1 MKAVSE
7 EFKALTRKI
16 KQQDVKLIVDNKN
29 FDYKKLVYSFN
40 GRLFKTIMKQIEI
53 TLKNANEIKD
63 KNVNFQYGLNINN
76 QFEYIDLGDYY
87 IKDIE
92 DSKKKDEITVT
103 GYDKMLFFMK
113 TFKQSEL
120 KITYPCT
127 ILQLVQKICEICKV
141 DLYSTNFLNANLVVE
156 DDFFTT
162 QKLTCRDVL
171 EKITQATLTT
181 AFIKEDKLYFCK
193 IENNLIQKID
203 KSYLTDL
210 IVKENFG
217 PVNALVLGR
226 GDVEDNIEE
235 VNAHS
240 IAENG
245 RCEIRFDENELVQ
258 YKREQI
264 ILDMFNEIK
273 GLEYYSFKGSDVG
286 IMWLEPCDCI
296 ELGDREDNFYK
307 SYYLKANI
315 TINTGISSNIEADII
330 EETNTEYKVTTKEE
344 KKHLKVERLAKK
356 NEGLIQ
362 DLIQETSEHEK
373 KITEVIQTMDSI
385 TQKVENIADL
395 TREVSGTIRIQL
407 DNCMQGE
414 LLELH
419 IYGNNTVFERVFP
432 SNNLYPSKTLYP
444 RSYGKIAI
452 NKINLKSD
460 IQPVIANLDI
470 VNHQYNTG
478 LQFCRSLI
486 IPISEKGK
494 KYTIFKKA
502 GARFAV
508 GTFDEEPAQ
517 GIIATNYIS
526 DENEGNGLTKLE
538 LTSTDNDKF
547 LVVFFYDAYNDSE
560 SLATL
565 YNSIEIYA
573 DYQEIELTQIK
584 RGLRQFEDVCDE
596 LVLINNKL
604 QVIRRIGVDNENNK
618 YILENE
624 KIEDLGELQIE
635 LSEGTNYIEI
645 LNYVANMQAKYVV
658 RNEFTSK
665 FATTV
670 ELKSAITQLADSINL
685 TLSKK
690 INEEDII
697 AALNLAILKES
708 DAEIPEEI
716 EKSIIQMIA
725 NILEIDA
732 DNFKLSRDGT
742 MIALA
747 GKIAGWLITKYGLF
761 SPEIQDELHGD
772 HSPSGLVSG
781 NVLISEDLNGITFFA
796 GRYLGKDGKPAFYV
810 TPTGKVYGKSFDIFD
825 NDQKDK
831 AYIKMYNP
839 NSQVGSYMT
848 SDTMSAYNMIAG
860 DGGVQGHCMHGRD
873 GQNGH
878 IYTVTWTQDAVNE
891 PYYLA
896 FWVDNSFVAFL
907 ENDTSDKRLKK
918 DIEDIDEKLLLAIE
932 EIQLKQFKL
941 IDEETKK
948 AGVIAQNVI
957 YIFKKYGLNY
967 KDYGVVYKRKKFA
980 NDRKLYYFVN
990 YEQLLLLK
998 IKCLENISKKQKK
1011 ELRTLDDS
1019 VKMVKNENTLLK
1031 KQIGF
1036 LINKLNCEKEIEEYM
1051 KGDN

>member
-1 MKAVSE
+1 MSN
-7 EFKALTRKI
+7 
-16 KQQDVKLIVDNKN
+16 D
-29 FDYKKLVYSFN
+29 
-40 GRLFKTIMKQIEI
+40 I
-53 TLKNANEIKD
+53 TLKPKIQTD
-63 KNVNFQYGLNINN
+63 KPEF
-76 QFEYIDLGDYY
+76 DDY

-92 DSKKKDEITVT
+92 INFKTNKGNFIGTFNSWNISLNLNTNNIEIPESIKPNFRINEKNLKMPTFLLNPVSDEETTEDVGIK
-103 GYDKMLFFMK
+103 GYDKSILFDTPFEWTQLLPCTVGELTQNICDKVGVPLKSNNFANSDFVIYRQIADNKRTNREIIAMIAA
-113 TFKQSEL
+113 TAGGNAFINENDELEIRSFVEVDLDIQEYFLSEKFVKIGPITGVNL
-120 KITYPCT
+120 AREPIKDYKELNDSALSAQYKSCMVKIT
-127 ILQLVQKICEICKV
+127 
-141 DLYSTNFLNANLVVE
+141 
-156 DDFFTT
+156 
-162 QKLTCRDVL
+162 
-171 EKITQATLTT
+171 
-181 AFIKEDKLYFCK
+181 
-193 IENNLIQKID
+193 NNLIVD
-203 KSYLTDL
+203 DNREL
-210 IVKENFG
+210 
-217 PVNALVLGR
+217 ALQP
-226 GDVEDNIEE
+226 IY
-235 VNAHS
+235 
-240 IAENG
+240 
-245 RCEIRFDENELVQ
+245 NELH
-258 YKREQI
+258 
-264 ILDMFNEIK
+264 
-273 GLEYYSFKGSDVG
+273 GLEFYCKKIETHEAYFVKPFSFVQCAGNKVLVDT
-286 IMWLEPCDCI
+286 ICI
-296 ELGDREDNFYK
+296 KYPTLLD
-307 SYYLKANI
+307 SY
-315 TINTGISSNIEADII
+315 ISSNQ
-330 EETNTEYKVTTKEE
+330 
-344 KKHLKVERLAKK
+344 L
-356 NEGLIQ
+356 
-362 DLIQETSEHEK
+362 
-373 KITEVIQTMDSI
+373 TEVEI
-385 TQKVENIADL
+385 TANEKSKDLKRRIINAEAKVDEVEGKINLLASEVSDYNNKISGLEVNVDEIKTKVENVADL
-395 TREVSGTIRIQL
+395 TREVSGATKIQL

-685 TLSKK
+685 TLNKK

-716 EKSIIQMIA
+716 EKSIIQIFA
-725 NILEIDA
+725 DILEIA
-732 DNFKLSRDGT
+732 TTYFKLNRQGKMTCTAGEIGGWEITESSLKKG
-742 MIALA
+742 LA
-747 GKIAGWLITKYGLF
+747 GLNA
-761 SPEIQDELHGD
+761 
-772 HSPSGLVSG
+772 V
-781 NVLISEDLNGITFFA
+781 SEDEVQSFKYVIFVGD
-796 GRYLGKDGKPAFYV
+796 GLGKDGEP
-810 TPTGKVYGKSFDIFD
+810 SFAVNTIGDIRG
-825 NDQKDK
+825 NSINLYALSEADK
-831 AYIKMYNP
+831 YPSNIRLYSAAE
-839 NSQVGSYMT
+839 QVGTEITASKIST
-848 SDTMSAYNMIAG
+848 YNVIAG
-860 DGGVQGHCMHGRD
+860 DGGVSGHCMHGRD
-873 GQNGH
+873 GENGH
-878 IYTVTWTQDAVNE
+878 IYTVTWTQDRAGE

-896 FWVDNSFVAFL
+896 FWVDNQFVAFL
-907 ENDTSDKRLKK
+907 ENDTSDRRLKK
-918 DIEDIDEKLLLAIE
+918 DIENIDERILSAINAIE
-932 EIQLKQFKL
+932 LKQFKL
-941 IDEETKK
+941 KDEETIKF
-948 AGVIAQNVI
+948 GVIAQEIVE
-957 YIFKKYGLNY
+957 IFEKNGLDFKNYELVFQKQKYMDDNT
-967 KDYGVVYKRKKFA
+967 
-980 NDRKLYYFVN
+980 LYYFVN

-998 IKCLENISKKQKK
+998 TKCFENINRKQQ
-1011 ELRTLDDS
+1011 
-1019 VKMVKNENTLLK
+1019 
-1031 KQIGF
+1031 KQIDF
-1036 LINKLNCEKEIEEYM
+1036 FINKLNCQKEIEEYM

>member
-1 MKAVSE
+1 MANDITLKPKLENVGDFGTAIEDIEILFKTQKGSFIGTFNSWNITLNLNNNSVEIPESIKPLFKINKQSIKMPTFLLTPTNNEETTQEVIVKGYDKSILFDTPFEWTQTLPCNVGQLAQNICNKVGVQLKDTNFANSDFMIYRQIADNKRTNREIIGMIAAIAGGNAFINCDDELEIRSFIELDIDIEEYFSSE
-7 EFKALTRKI
+7 KFIKVGPITGVNLAREPIKDYKELYDTVLLAQYKSCMVKI
-16 KQQDVKLIVDNKN
+16 TNNLIVDDNRELALQPIYNKLHGLE
-29 FDYKKLVYSFN
+29 FYCKKIETYQAFFVEPFSFIQCNENKVLVD
-40 GRLFKTIMKQIEI
+40 TICLKYP
-53 TLKNANEIKD
+53 TLID
-63 KNVNFQYGLNINN
+63 SYVSSN
-76 QFEYIDLGDYY
+76 QLTE
-87 IKDIE
+87 
-92 DSKKKDEITVT
+92 
-103 GYDKMLFFMK
+103 
-113 TFKQSEL
+113 
-120 KITYPCT
+120 
-127 ILQLVQKICEICKV
+127 
-141 DLYSTNFLNANLVVE
+141 VE
-156 DDFFTT
+156 TTT
-162 QKLTCRDVL
+162 QKQNLKQRVINAEAKVDEVEGKINLLTSEVSDYDN
-171 EKITQATLTT
+171 KISEL
-181 AFIKEDKLYFCK
+181 
-193 IENNLIQKID
+193 
-203 KSYLTDL
+203 
-210 IVKENFG
+210 
-217 PVNALVLGR
+217 
-226 GDVEDNIEE
+226 E
-235 VNAHS
+235 VNV
-240 IAENG
+240 
-245 RCEIRFDENELVQ
+245 D
-258 YKREQI
+258 
-264 ILDMFNEIK
+264 EIK
-273 GLEYYSFKGSDVG
+273 
-286 IMWLEPCDCI
+286 
-296 ELGDREDNFYK
+296 
-307 SYYLKANI
+307 
-315 TINTGISSNIEADII
+315 T
-330 EETNTEYKVTTKEE
+330 
-344 KKHLKVERLAKK
+344 
-356 NEGLIQ
+356 
-362 DLIQETSEHEK
+362 
-373 KITEVIQTMDSI
+373 
-385 TQKVENIADL
+385 KVENIADL
-395 TREVSGTIRIQL
+395 TREVSGATKIQL

-645 LNYVANMQAKYVV
+645 LNYVANIQAKYVV

-732 DNFKLSRDGT
+732 DNFKLFRDGT

-825 NDQKDK
+825 NDQNDK

-848 SDTMSAYNMIAG
+848 SDTMSAYNMISG

-918 DIEDIDEKLLLAIE
+918 DIEDIDEKLLSAIE

-957 YIFKKYGLNY
+957 YIFKKYGLDY

-998 IKCLENISKKQKK
+998 TKCLENISKKQKK
-1011 ELRTLDDS
+1011 EIKTLDNS

-1031 KQIGF
+1031 KQIDF
-1036 LINKLNCEKEIEEYM
+1036 FINKLNCQKEIEEYM